1 MENYDDAPAVGL
13 VEVQCF
19 PLRSYLL
26 ALNVTTVDYFSLD
39 VEGAEYKVLLTIP
52 WDKVDIKTLSVEY
65 FHDAEGKQAIR
76 KLLEKNG
83 YVVHSEINDPNN
95 LANDFIF
102 VKICL
107 QHFSG
112 PTITDINTFVDY
124 TQYKL

>member
-102 VKICL
+102 VKKELIR
-107 QHFSG
+107 
-112 PTITDINTFVDY
+112 
-124 TQYKL
+124 